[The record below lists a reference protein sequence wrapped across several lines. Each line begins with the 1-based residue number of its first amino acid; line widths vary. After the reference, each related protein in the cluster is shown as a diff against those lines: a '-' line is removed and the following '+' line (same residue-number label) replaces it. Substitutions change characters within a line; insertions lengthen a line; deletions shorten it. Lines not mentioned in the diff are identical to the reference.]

1 MRKGKIQLG
10 VQFAIERR
18 GGEPLA
24 MQIVR
29 QLELAIER
37 GHVRPGLPLPSSR
50 SLARA
55 LGVSRNTVL
64 IAYEE
69 LTARGFVR
77 SRRGAGM
84 YASAPAVLPNLDL
97 KRIMR
102 AAQYPTQM
110 IEFNDV
116 DGNRIY
122 VS

>member
-1 MRKGKIQLG
+1 MRKGKIHLG

-29 QLELAIER
+29 QLELAIDC
-37 GHVRPGLPLPSSR
+37 GHVRPGWRLPSSR
-50 SLARA
+50 ALARA

-77 SRRGAGM
+77 SRRGSGM
-84 YASAPAVLPNLDL
+84 YASAPAVVPHLDL

-102 AAQYPTQM
+102 DAQYPTQT
-110 IEFNDV
+110 IEFSDV

>member
-1 MRKGKIQLG
+1 MRKGKIQSG
-10 VQFAIERR
+10 IQFAIGRR

-29 QLELAIER
+29 QLEVAIVR
-37 GHVRPGLPLPSSR
+37 GHVPPGVRLPSSR

-64 IAYEE
+64 TAYEE

-84 YASAPAVLPNLDL
+84 YASVPAVVPNLDL

-102 AAQYPTQM
+102 EAQYPTQM
-110 IEFNDV
+110 IEFRDV

>member
-1 MRKGKIQLG
+1 VRKGKIQLG
-10 VQFAIERR
+10 IQFAIERH

-24 MQIVR
+24 MQIAR
-29 QLELAIER
+29 QLEVAIDR
-37 GHVRPGLPLPSSR
+37 GHVRPGVRLPSSR

-64 IAYEE
+64 IAYDE
-69 LTARGFVR
+69 LTSRGLVR

-84 YASAPAVLPNLDL
+84 YASAPAVLPSLDL

-102 AAQYPTQM
+102 EAQYPAQM
-110 IEFNDV
+110 IEFSDV

-122 VS
+122 VT

>member
-1 MRKGKIQLG
+1 MRKGKVQLG
-10 VQFAIERR
+10 IQFAIERR

-24 MQIVR
+24 MQIAR
-29 QLELAIER
+29 QIEVAIDR
-37 GHVRPGLPLPSSR
+37 GHVRPGLRLPSSR

-77 SRRGAGM
+77 GRRGAGM
-84 YASAPAVLPNLDL
+84 FASAPAVVPNLDL

-102 AAQYPTQM
+102 EAQYPTRM
-110 IEFNDV
+110 IEFSDV
-116 DGNRIY
+116 DGNRIC